1 MAFTK
6 MTTAELELLGLESQK
21 YPGLDRETGVLK
33 NRFWDFEDVFITTD
47 LLEFR
52 RKYISNTDAVY
63 LISFKNV
70 LETGTAYTKYEF
82 YKET

>member
-1 MAFTK
+1 

-70 LETGTAYTKYEF
+70 LEAGTAYTKYEF